1 MCGSSPLRLVMQR
14 CVGERYLSFPVC
26 GEWMETQALS
36 SRALGKRLPPFSFRI
51 TGTEFPPGAEGPLY
65 HIPEATRL
73 DEASAFPPR
82 LPPKLT
88 EPASLV
94 PSSLSDVRN

>member
-1 MCGSSPLRLVMQR
+1 MK
-14 CVGERYLSFPVC
+14 RYLSFSVC
-26 GEWMETQALS
+26 GEWMETQCLS

-51 TGTEFPPGAEGPLY
+51 TGKELPPGAEGPLR

-73 DEASAFPPR
+73 DEASISPL

-88 EPASLV
+88 EPASLGALLV
-94 PSSLSDVRN
+94 PSFPL